1 LALLV
6 ISPLIFLNLDLLLA
20 PTALE
25 QFLSRAIFDLKQ
37 LVPPIAFS
45 LAGYVLGSFVRVVI
59 KRSPRTA

>member
-1 LALLV
+1 
-6 ISPLIFLNLDLLLA
+6 LDLLLA

-45 LAGYVLGSFVRVVI
+45 LAGYVLGSLVRVVI